1 MKRKN
6 KIWTI
11 LKSELETIVAN
22 STTLSEILKY
32 YQLNLTSSNY
42 TSLKTRLKKDNISIQ
57 HIKLGIGS
65 NKNRHMFWIKPKILL
80 TEILVVDSTYN
91 KYYLKKRLLKE
102 NILKNEC
109 YECNIGPSWNGKQLI
124 LQLDHINGIN
134 NDNRLENLRLLCP
147 NCHSQTDNFGG
158 KNIKSKPKS
167 EKYKRKH
174 KTKIVWPNKEELL
187 NLLKDSSYVKVGKL
201 LGVSDNAIKKYLQK

>member
-42 TSLKTRLKKDNISIQ
+42 TSLKTRLKKDNISTQ

-80 TEILVVDSTYN
+80 TDILVVDSTYN

-158 KNIKSKPKS
+158 KNIKSKPKL
-167 EKYKRKH
+167 EKFKRKH
-174 KTKIVWPNKEELL
+174 KTKIVWPTKEELL
-187 NLLKDSSYVKVGKL
+187 NLLKDNSYVKVGKL
-201 LGVSDNAIKKYLQK
+201 LGVSDNAIRKYLQK